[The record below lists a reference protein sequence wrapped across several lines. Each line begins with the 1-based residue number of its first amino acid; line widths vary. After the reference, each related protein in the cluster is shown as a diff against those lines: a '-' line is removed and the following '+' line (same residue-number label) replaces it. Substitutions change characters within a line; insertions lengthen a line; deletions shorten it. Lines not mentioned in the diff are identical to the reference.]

1 MLLYNFSTMKRAY
14 VFEILLY
21 SVILIVALCNPFFNG
36 LFEYRGW
43 SEVWKNC
50 LRILPFLLIFL
61 INNSLLAP
69 KLLFSDK
76 YLHYF
81 LFCFLLVVSVVF
93 LSEFF
98 LSDFIRPMRPPFE
111 DMSGGFLTEESTFS
125 QKNMPNKDAVPFSH
139 KGMSPPFGFPPPP
152 PGSHHFFNFGM
163 ALFSFL
169 LIGFNTGVKSFV
181 RWSEERERQAD
192 KERQFLHTEL
202 AFLKHQISPHFF
214 MNTLNNIHALMDIDA
229 DKARDAIVKLS
240 RLMRYLLYEAD
251 VQKVELKKEIEFI
264 ESYIELMRLRYDE
277 EILNVETEYPV
288 ITKEIF
294 VPSFL
299 FLSFIENAFKHG
311 VFLHTR
317 SLIHIRFLNEN
328 GRLTFTITNGKSGI
342 LAAIRETSGIGLENV
357 RKRLDLI
364 FKDDYT
370 LKIHSADDIY
380 EIYLNI
386 PL

>member
-1 MLLYNFSTMKRAY
+1 MKRIHLFENLLYAA
-14 VFEILLY
+14 VLL
-21 SVILIVALCNPFFNG
+21 VVLCVPFLNG

-43 SEVWKNC
+43 SEIWKNC
-50 LRILPFLLIFL
+50 IRTLPFLLIFL
-61 INNSLLAP
+61 TNNSLLAP

-76 YLHYF
+76 YLYYF
-81 LFCFLLVVSVVF
+81 LSCFLLVAAVVF

-98 LSDFIRPMRPPFE
+98 LSDFIRPIRPPLDE
-111 DMSGGFLTEESTFS
+111 LSGGFSPEASPFLRG
-125 QKNMPNKDAVPFSH
+125 NMPNPDAATLSY
-139 KGMSPPFGFPPPP
+139 KGMVQPFGFPPPP
-152 PGSHHFFNFGM
+152 PGTTHFFNFGM

-181 RWSEERERQAD
+181 RWSKEREQQAD
-192 KERQFLHTEL
+192 KERHFLHTEL

-214 MNTLNNIHALMDIDA
+214 MNTLNNIHALMEIDA

-251 VQKVELKKEIEFI
+251 VQKVELKKEIKFI

-277 EILNVETEYPV
+277 EILDIETEYPAV
-288 ITKEIF
+288 MEGIF

-311 VFLHTR
+311 VFLYTH
-317 SLIHIRFLNEN
+317 SLILIRFLNEN
-328 GRLTFTITNGKSGI
+328 GRLTFTITNSKSGI
-342 LAAIRETSGIGLENV
+342 LAAIREASGIGLENV

-370 LKIHSADDIY
+370 LKINFTDNIY